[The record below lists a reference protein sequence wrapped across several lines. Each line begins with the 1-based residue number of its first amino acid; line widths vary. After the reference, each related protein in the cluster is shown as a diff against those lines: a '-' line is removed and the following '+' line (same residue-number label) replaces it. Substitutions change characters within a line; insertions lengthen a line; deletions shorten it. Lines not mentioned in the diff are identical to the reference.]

1 MVLARVHGKECG
13 VFAHFIGQL
22 RAAAQ
27 PNNGLVANASCPVLH
42 WLLRP
47 CHSPVPQGIFTVSTN
62 APAATAAVVPA
73 KPAKSKK
80 LLIIGAVVL
89 LLVVAGAAAAWLLT
103 NRQPQDDQ
111 DGEHASASAA
121 KPVVV
126 PTFLPMDTMVVNLAD
141 PGGERFAQIGISLE
155 LTDSKTADTLKQFMP
170 SIRSSI
176 LLLVSQRTSDELLQL
191 EGKEQLARDI
201 LGEVSR
207 PLGFKA
213 PGKAAPARRA
223 RSEADDGG
231 QDGDDADSDAP
242 RRKQAANPVRKVHF
256 ASFIIQ

>member
-1 MVLARVHGKECG
+1 MRQLVHLGIEPRIQC
-13 VFAHFIGQL
+13 
-22 RAAAQ
+22 AA
-27 PNNGLVANASCPVLH
+27 C
-42 WLLRP
+42 
-47 CHSPVPQGIFTVSTN
+47 
-62 APAATAAVVPA
+62 
-73 KPAKSKK
+73 
-80 LLIIGAVVL
+80 
-89 LLVVAGAAAAWLLT
+89 
-103 NRQPQDDQ
+103 
-111 DGEHASASAA
+111 
-121 KPVVV
+121 
-126 PTFLPMDTMVVNLAD
+126 
-141 PGGERFAQIGISLE
+141 GERAV
-155 LTDSKTADTLKQFMP
+155 AA
-170 SIRSSI
+170 RA
-176 LLLVSQRTSDELLQL
+176 RELLQL

>member
-1 MVLARVHGKECG
+1 M
-13 VFAHFIGQL
+13 
-22 RAAAQ
+22 
-27 PNNGLVANASCPVLH
+27 
-42 WLLRP
+42 
-47 CHSPVPQGIFTVSTN
+47 STN
-62 APAATAAVVPA
+62 APAATAAVVA

-80 LLIIGAVVL
+80 LLVIGAVVL
-89 LLVVAGAAAAWLLT
+89 LLVVAGAVAAWVLT
-103 NRQPQDDQ
+103 SRQSLDDQ
-111 DGEHASASAA
+111 DGEHASAA
-121 KPVVV
+121 KPVVVV

-155 LTDSKTADTLKQFMP
+155 LVDSKTADTLKQLMP

-176 LLLVSQRTSDELLQL
+176 LLLVSQRSSDELLQL

-213 PGKAAPARRA
+213 PSKAALARRA
-223 RSEADDGG
+223 RAEAESDA
-231 QDGDDADSDAP
+231 QDGEGEDGDSPAP
-242 RRKQAANPVRKVHF
+242 RRSKPDANPVRKVHF